1 MNSRRAKLLV
11 LATIVAWQ
19 AHWGQSPDVLFIGR
33 TQVWHPQ
40 RFNCISHR
48 MTEQELLN
56 SFFEFVKAINGGSSL
71 WDRLQRW
78 KKTSAK
84 SLGETKNST
93 FLDVR
98 GNTTEQA
105 YHLLKR
111 FTTVR
116 SEGEGCIVSALML
129 NDIPNQTV
137 SGTEF
142 EKLMVQVLASN
153 GIGLTTVY
161 AEPGVGKSIGTLL
174 ALPAGNLSK
183 TMTLLLS
190 GPFRRKLLE
199 FTSAVDMDLAV
210 DVMCQLFVILDANDI
225 HLNLVLDNSF
235 ESAYDGDRLITLA
248 KTAFT
253 TDHHIIVITQTEK
266 MATDI
271 GNLNGIRTR
280 VCDEQQAVAKYR
292 WHEEQAQEFLNL
304 LAEQGQVFDQGRF
317 ALALKNSE
325 YPDADGGWIPTHIFA
340 YLKTGSKFKLPS
352 GSSGETRNA
361 PVKSGALKVKSRGT
375 FEILLDLH
383 YTTVILEF
391 RSCVLIL
398 LCSFMQ
404 TFDLKLC
411 LPIPC

>member
-11 LATIVAWQ
+11 LATIVAWE
-19 AHWGQSPDVLFIGR
+19 AHWSQLPDVLFIGR

-40 RFNCISHR
+40 RFNCISR
-48 MTEQELLN
+48 RVTEQELLN
-56 SFFEFVKAINGGSSL
+56 MGPLGIFELVKVLNSGSGLLDRVRRWMKFSEESKKSASL
-71 WDRLQRW
+71 NVW
-78 KKTSAK
+78 
-84 SLGETKNST
+84 
-93 FLDVR
+93 
-98 GNTTEQA
+98 GNATEQA

-111 FTTVR
+111 FATVR
-116 SEGEGCIVSALML
+116 SEGVGCIVSATAL

-142 EKLMVQVLASN
+142 EKLMAQVLASN

-199 FTSAVDMDLAV
+199 FTGAVDMDLAV

-235 ESAYDGDRLITLA
+235 ESEYDGDRLITLA

-253 TDHHIIVITQTEK
+253 TDHHITVITQTEK

-340 YLKTGSKFKLPS
+340 YLKTGSKFKLPP

-361 PVKSGALKVKSRGT
+361 PVKSRALN
-375 FEILLDLH
+375 FEG
-383 YTTVILEF
+383 E
-391 RSCVLIL
+391 
-398 LCSFMQ
+398 
-404 TFDLKLC
+404 K
-411 LPIPC
+411 